1 MESWS
6 LVNSTLAPGW
16 SVEEVRVLK
25 AAIMRFGIGR
35 WRKIL
40 SCGCLPGKTSSQLS
54 SQTQR
59 LLGQQSLAEYM
70 HLNLDIDK
78 VAVYNHSRTGVQR
91 KANCIVNTG
100 KNPDQAELQSLK
112 EFNLSNFGIPRS
124 QAKRIKIPVMSPLAS
139 ILASNLDPLTKLEQ
153 LYEQRSKTLKRLKV
167 LEESSK

>member
-1 MESWS
+1 MESKS

-16 SVEEVRVLK
+16 STEEVKVLK

-70 HLNLDIDK
+70 HLHLDVDK
-78 VAVYNHSRTGVQR
+78 VATYNHSRTGVQR
-91 KANCIVNTG
+91 KSNCIVNTG
-100 KNPDQAELQSLK
+100 KNPDPAELQTLR
-112 EFNLSNFGIPRS
+112 EFNLSNFGFPAI
-124 QAKRIKIPVMSPLAS
+124 QAKRIKIPSMSPLAS
-139 ILASNLDPLTKLEQ
+139 ILASSLDPLTKLEQ
-153 LYEQRSKTLKRLKV
+153 LHELREKTTKRLK
-167 LEESSK
+167 LIEEA